1 MISCALERMVRNALM
16 AHVTVDLK
24 DGEEI
29 AVKMLDALDGVLIAL
44 DMELAIVLLGSVT
57 AIEIGEVLAVKYLIA
72 LENQI
77 VMAME
82 SAYPQRYLTAV
93 VIKDGWVLLVKL
105 NVLMEKYGV
114 QLTAVTFVNV
124 KSATVG
130 FPVTWSAL
138 EEGIART
145 ENATAALKDGV
156 DPRVKRKD
164 VLDGNATAVDMAH
177 AYPPLECAFVDR
189 DGAEEG
195 AIYLNVLV
203 EETAVGMVFVT
214 VKIMILLF
222 V

>member
-130 FPVTWSAL
+130 FPVTWSVL

-145 ENATAALKDGV
+145 ENATAVLKDGV
-156 DPRVKRKD
+156 DSRVKRKD
-164 VLDGNATAVDMAH
+164 VQDGKVTVVDMAH
-177 AYPPLECAFVDR
+177 A
-189 DGAEEG
+189 
-195 AIYLNVLV
+195 
-203 EETAVGMVFVT
+203 
-214 VKIMILLF
+214 
-222 V
+222 